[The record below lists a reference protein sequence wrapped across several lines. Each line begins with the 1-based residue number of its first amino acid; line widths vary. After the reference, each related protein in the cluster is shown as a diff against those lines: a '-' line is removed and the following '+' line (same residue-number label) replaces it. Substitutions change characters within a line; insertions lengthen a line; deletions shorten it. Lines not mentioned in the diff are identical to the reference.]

1 MNDSYELFIPK
12 CEIQNLTRRMLLNK
26 VALVTGSTSGIG
38 LDVIKALA
46 REGAAVCMHGLG
58 DEKTIQA
65 QIEGIRATGA
75 KVMYSNA
82 DLRKPAEIRA
92 MVTQVVEAYGTI
104 DILHNNAGIQHVAAL
119 ESFPEEK
126 WDAIMDVCLNSFFH
140 ASKAVIPLMKRAG
153 WGRIIN
159 TGSMHALVASPYK
172 SAYNAAKHGVNG
184 LTKTLALELARDN
197 ITVNSICPGYV
208 LTDLIKNQI
217 KDQAKVRGIS
227 EERVVEDVLLADQP
241 TKRFVDPKDIASLV
255 LHLCGPHSSSF
266 TGSCLSIDGG
276 WTAR

>member
-1 MNDSYELFIPK
+1 
-12 CEIQNLTRRMLLNK
+12 MLASK

-38 LDVIKALA
+38 LEVLKALA
-46 REGAAVCMHGLG
+46 GQGASVCMHGLG
-58 DEKTIQA
+58 DPGTIEA
-65 QIEGIRATGA
+65 NIKSIKDTGA
-75 KVMYSNA
+75 KIIYSAA
-82 DLRKPAEIRA
+82 DLRKPNEIRG
-92 MVTQVVEAYGTI
+92 MVKQCVDEFGALH
-104 DILHNNAGIQHVAAL
+104 ILHNNAGIQHVAAV
-119 ESFPEEK
+119 ESFPEDK
-126 WDAIMDVCLNSFFH
+126 WNDIMDICLNSFFH
-140 ASKAVIPLMKRAG
+140 ASKAAIPHMKSAG

-184 LTKTLALELARDN
+184 FTKTLALELARDN

-208 LTDLIKNQI
+208 LTDLIRNQI

-241 TKRFVDPKDIASLV
+241 TKKFVDPRDIAALV
-255 LHLCGPHSSSF
+255 LHLCGAHSSSF
-266 TGSCLSIDGG
+266 TGSCISIDGG